1 MSHPP
6 IPGRSVKAS
15 AVENQ
20 TYKVF
25 PNDLNSMGKVFG
37 GLIMSIIDR
46 TALVV
51 AERHSGSS
59 CVTVSVDSI
68 HFLAPATRGDTLLF
82 SASVN
87 RSWTSSMEIG
97 VRVTIENYKT
107 RETNHI
113 LSAYLTFV
121 ALDEEGKPTRVP
133 PVIPE
138 SFIEKRRYQEA
149 DERRKLRRE
158 EMEKRRKAREQYKNS

>member
-1 MSHPP
+1 MTDKTL
-6 IPGRSVKAS
+6 PGRLVKDS

-68 HFLAPATRGDTLLF
+68 HFLAPASRGDTLLF

-97 VRVTIENYKT
+97 VRVTIENYRT
-107 RETNHI
+107 RETHHI

-121 ALDEEGKPTRVP
+121 ALDDNGKPTRVP

-138 SFIEKRRYQEA
+138 SFIEKRRYAEA

-158 EMEKRRKAREQYKNS
+158 EMEKRRTDREQN

>member
-1 MSHPP
+1 MAHNAL
-6 IPGRSVKAS
+6 PGRPVKDS
-15 AVENQ
+15 AIENQ

-51 AERHSGSS
+51 AERHSGHS

-68 HFLAPATRGDTLLF
+68 HFLAPAERGDTLLF

-97 VRVTIENYKT
+97 VRVSIENYRT
-107 RETNHI
+107 RETRHI

-121 ALDEEGKPTRVP
+121 ALDDDGKPTRVP

-138 SFIEKRRYQEA
+138 SFLEKRRYEEA
-149 DERRKLRRE
+149 DQRRKLRRE
-158 EMEKRRKAREQYKNS
+158 EMEKRRHDREKR